1 MPVTLT
7 LPYPPSVNKYWRHV
21 MRGRRNVT
29 LLSAE
34 GRAYQ
39 AEALACIRRQLGFAF
54 RPLVGHL
61 ALTARIH
68 PPDYIRRD
76 LDNCLKAMLDAMTHA
91 RVWVDD
97 SQVHE
102 LHLAWGEVRKGG
114 AALVEISEMAPENVK
129 FVKPEKNGGKKG
141 KKQ

>member
-21 MRGRRNVT
+21 MRGRRNIT

-39 AEALACIRRQLGFAF
+39 AEALFYIRSQLGFSF

-61 ALTARIH
+61 ALRARIH

-91 RVWVDD
+91 KVWVDD
-97 SQVHE
+97 CQVHE

-114 AALVEISEMAPENVK
+114 MALVEISEMAAADVK
-129 FVKPEKNGGKKG
+129 FARPEKTGGNKR